1 MSQVTHLTLERVA
14 KRYRDRDPSR
24 LVDFLRT
31 NCEEE
36 HVMGEL
42 VERLIREIEKSE
54 KKGVKRYE
62 LAKRAGIQQSS
73 LSRFV
78 NRQESMKLEM
88 LEKLC
93 GALELQIVLT
103 PSRKRP
109 TGKKPKPRG

>member
-1 MSQVTHLTLERVA
+1 MSQVTHLALERVA
-14 KRYRDRDPSR
+14 KRHQDSDPSR

-31 NCEEE
+31 NCEKEQ
-36 HVMGEL
+36 VMGEL
-42 VERLIREIEKSE
+42 VERLIREVEKAE
-54 KKGVKRYE
+54 KKGLTRYE

-93 GALELQIVLT
+93 SALELQIVFT

-109 TGKKPKPRG
+109 TGRKPKPRG